1 MCFEIMVQTEQIKKD
16 IRARIDK
23 YSSTLLGGNL
33 QFSLIFGRLAYS
45 SHLKT
50 DIDVL
55 FLTKTTLDNNTKDL
69 MIENYFALHR
79 HFGMI
84 PDSQFPGEYIT
95 LDELRMAQ
103 EGEGFRYSVEGVK
116 IPEIQEWNDF
126 NNPRHHLTSVGMLTK
141 FVNGNYS
148 SYKREKEK
156 CIRTLLSVVLL
167 ANNLSDFD
175 LEELIDLTIGSG
187 KNFLGFSDHL
197 PQRNYLRR
205 SFKKQLIQL
214 SELQYIKGD
223 GTRFSVVDSSFLRT
237 LEKNIARYNRRHKQ

>member
-1 MCFEIMVQTEQIKKD
+1 MVEITQVKEN
-16 IRARIDK
+16 IRHYIRS
-23 YSSTLLGGNL
+23 YSSSILKDNL
-33 QFSLIFGRLAYS
+33 QFSLIFGHLAYS
-45 SHLKT
+45 NHLKT

-55 FLTKTTLDNNTKDL
+55 FLTKKTLDANTKDL
-69 MIENYFALHR
+69 MVQKYFNLHN

-197 PQRNYLRR
+197 SQRNYLRR
-205 SFKKQLIQL
+205 SYKKQLIQL